1 MSKTIRFMKEDSSMK
16 KVNKAFKRAAH
27 KTARRVKFVEVESN
41 STKAANLYAEALQRK
56 EEAERLFQEAK
67 RLLRES
73 ESLRRKADIEPKEI
87 QIVCASAHVKDKED
101 FEGMPLSY
109 TCHVGEIPKWE
120 TSDYKLMER
129 LGFFK

>member
-1 MSKTIRFMKEDSSMK
+1 MSKTIRFMKEDSSMQRI
-16 KVNKAFKRAAH
+16 NKSFKRAAH
-27 KTARRVKFVEVESN
+27 KAARRVEFAEVEYN
-41 STKAANLYAEALQRK
+41 STKAVNLYEEAKRRR
-56 EEAERLFQEAK
+56 EEAERLFKEAK

-73 ESLRRKADIEPKEI
+73 EVLRRKASLEAKEI
-87 QIVCASAHVKDKED
+87 EMVCVEAHAKYKED
-101 FEGMPLSY
+101 FEGMPSSS